1 MRKYFAIILLFSLV
15 VLSYFNVKNLANVVN
30 TNNISIDNIENNSSS
45 NIMFFKI
52 DELDNIINSLG
63 LEIHSKNYVSDRLI
77 IEGYSQKLS
86 NYVVVNN
93 LKTNIQISVDGEK
106 IIVGYPLIKDSF

>member
-15 VLSYFNVKNLANVVN
+15 VLSYFNVKNLANIVN
-30 TNNISIDNIENNSSS
+30 ANNISIDYIENNSSS
-45 NIMFFKI
+45 NIMYFEI
-52 DELDNIINSLG
+52 DEFDNIINSLC

-93 LKTNIQISVDGEK
+93 LKTNIQISVDDEK
-106 IIVGYPLIKDSF
+106 IIVGYPLIKGSF